1 MSLLKG
7 QCVPSPGDAAGA
19 DEKLLGE
26 ANTLEECVNMV
37 MTQGVNPT
45 DPPIPNANGAT
56 YGGKGGKECYAEI
69 GITHMDANP
78 ASKWKS
84 CIFKCK
90 CFGAIQMQ

>member
-37 MTQGVNPT
+37 MTRGVNSK
-45 DPPIPNANGAT
+45 DPPIPDANGAT
-56 YGGKGGKECYAEI
+56 YGGPGGKKCYAEI
-69 GITHMDANP
+69 GTTHMNADP

-90 CFGAIQMQ
+90 CFCATQKQ